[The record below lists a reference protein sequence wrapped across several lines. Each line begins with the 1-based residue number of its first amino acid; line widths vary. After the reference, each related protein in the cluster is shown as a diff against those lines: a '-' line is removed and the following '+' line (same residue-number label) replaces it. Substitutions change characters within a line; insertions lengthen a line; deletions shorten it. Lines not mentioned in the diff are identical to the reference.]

1 MASVAGTSNASDAA
15 LFQEATAAWDRGE
28 AAAVLPK
35 LERALPRSVDY
46 RLWHIHGLIL
56 RQLERHGEALKSLTR
71 AVELAPSAANPAHAL
86 ARALYEAGLPSVDAY
101 ARAVRLAP
109 GTPEITLGLAAALV
123 AERRA
128 EDAIA
133 GLDRSLS
140 FTPQWTEGHVQ
151 LAKLRWMQGERQGF
165 TRSFD
170 EALAKLPGSVD
181 LRREQ
186 IIALVH
192 AEQWDDALRAIAN
205 GRATIG
211 PHFIF
216 DANEAAI
223 HSELGEVAVADAIF
237 ERLANAKDSSVQLR
251 RVRHDLRAGRPE
263 KASIAI
269 DPWLEGPQAFLF
281 WPYASIA
288 WRMKADPRAQWLEG
302 DPRFVGVYDIAD
314 RLPPLDQL
322 AGTLRELHTVQS
334 EPLEQSLRGGTQT
347 DGNLFQRIDPVIVK
361 LREAIRAAVAEHV
374 AQLPPRDERHPLLA
388 PRRDAPIRFNGAWSV
403 RLSGGGYHANH
414 VHPLGWI
421 SSALYVVLPQDLGHG
436 EAGFLTLGEPQAQ
449 LQLDLPATRIVEP
462 KPGRLALFPS
472 WMWHGTRPFGVG
484 ERMTVAFDV
493 ALPA

>member
-1 MASVAGTSNASDAA
+1 MAQPITAGTADAA
-15 LFQEATAAWDRGE
+15 LFREATEAWDRGE
-28 AAAVLPK
+28 AETVLPK
-35 LERALPRSVDY
+35 LERALPRSGDY

-56 RQLERHGEALKSLTR
+56 RQLERHGEALESLAR
-71 AVELAPSAANPAHAL
+71 AVELAPAAPNPAHAL

-123 AERRA
+123 AERRVD
-128 EDAIA
+128 DAIA
-133 GLDRSLS
+133 GLERSLS
-140 FTPQWTEGHVQ
+140 FTPQWTDGHVQ
-151 LAKLRWMQGERQGF
+151 LAKLRWMQGERTGF

-170 EALAKLPGSVD
+170 DAIARLPRSLD

-192 AEQWDDALRAIAN
+192 AEQWDDALRAIDA
-205 GRATIG
+205 GRAALG

-223 HSELGEVAVADAIF
+223 HSETGEVAQADALF
-237 ERLANAKDSSVQLR
+237 QRLGDVPDASVQLR
-251 RVRHDLRAGRPE
+251 RVRHELRNARPE
-263 KASIAI
+263 IAGFAI
-269 DPWLEGPQAFLF
+269 DPWLQGPQAFLF

-288 WRMKADPRAQWLEG
+288 WRMTGDPRSEWLEG
-302 DPRFVGVYDIAD
+302 DPRLVGVYDIAD
-314 RLPPLDQL
+314 RLPPLDEL
-322 AGTLRELHTVQS
+322 ADTLRQLHTVRA

-347 DGNLFQRIDPVIVK
+347 DGNLFQRVDPLIVQ
-361 LREAIRAAVAEHV
+361 LREAIRATVAEHV
-374 AQLPPRDERHPLLA
+374 AQLPTRDERHPLLGPQRA
-388 PRRDAPIRFNGAWSV
+388 APIRFNGAWSV

-421 SSALYVVLPQDLGHG
+421 SSALYVVLPPDLGQG

-449 LQLDLPATRIVEP
+449 LRLDMPPVRLVEP

-472 WMWHGTRPFGVG
+472 WMWHGTRPFGEG

-493 ALPA
+493 AVPA